1 MIRSETEALASAGQN
16 ARMKILLADDEPI
29 ARTMV
34 QHWLGGWGYTVV
46 SVKDGEAALEALEND
61 PEIRLALLDW
71 VMPKVDGLEVCRRI
85 RSRPSEP
92 YTYVV
97 LLTAR
102 DNKTDIVDGLD
113 AGADD
118 YLVKPCN
125 PLELKVRL
133 RAGRRVVEL
142 QEELVAARE
151 KLRYEAMH
159 DGLTALLNRRAVL
172 DQLDRELTRAGR
184 SGHPLAVMMGDLD
197 HFKAVNDTFG
207 HAAGDAVLQE
217 AARRIK
223 SCVRPYDSI
232 GRVGGEEFLC
242 VLPECTTG
250 VGYTVAQRIG
260 AALAQTPIQTPNGP
274 VPITVSLG
282 VASTEQTG
290 EMTADGLVRAA
301 DAALYRAKAAGRA
314 RAALATPVDF
324 SLRRTGKLIAVQ

>member
-1 MIRSETEALASAGQN
+1 
-16 ARMKILLADDEPI
+16 MKILLADDEPI
-29 ARTMV
+29 ARTML
-34 QHWLGGWGYTVV
+34 QHWLTGWGYTVV
-46 SVKDGEAALEALEND
+46 PVKDGEAAIEALKND

-71 VMPKVDGLEVCRRI
+71 VMPKVDGIEVCRHI
-85 RSRPSEP
+85 RSGPSEP
-92 YTYVV
+92 YIYVV

-159 DGLTALLNRRAVL
+159 DGLTTLLNRRAVL

-184 SGHPLAVMMGDLD
+184 SGQPVAVMMGDLD

-207 HAAGDAVLQE
+207 HAAGDAVLKE
-217 AARRIK
+217 AARRMK
-223 SCVRPYDSI
+223 SCVRPYDSL

-242 VLPECTTG
+242 VLPECTTA

-260 AALAQTPIQTPNGP
+260 AALSQTPIVTPSGP
-274 VPITVSLG
+274 VPVTISLG
-282 VASTEQTG
+282 VAATEQTG
-290 EMTADGLVRAA
+290 ETTAEGLVRAA

-324 SLRRTGKLIAVQ
+324 VLRRSGELIAVQ